1 MIEIVPCSDF
11 LRGSNL
17 PLAVDEVAYSYIYNE
32 VFIEEWNQYIKKI
45 KAGSDF
51 IKSKWFI
58 EEHKKDAFFDADAFL
73 ETLSQAE
80 KIKLGRKFS
89 EGCERRLGKK
99 GQYFQKLVN
108 DFDRERNL
116 ITCYNSK
123 FYTYETGK
131 FADYII
137 VYLIQESEIT
147 NILNYLYLRI
157 NKTTNILNY
166 LYLRIK
172 EGNRVF
178 RREELFSNFKVEI
191 DDDEDYED

>member
-32 VFIEEWNQYIKKI
+32 LFIEEWNQYIKKT
-45 KAGSDF
+45 KADSGF

-73 ETLSQAE
+73 ETLSQEE
-80 KIKLGRKFS
+80 KIKLGREGS
-89 EGCERRLGKK
+89 EGMERRRGKK

-108 DFDRERNL
+108 DFDKKRNL
-116 ITCYNSK
+116 ITCYNYK
-123 FYTYETGK
+123 FYTYETSK
-131 FADYII
+131 FADFII
-137 VYLIQESEIT
+137 VYLIEESEIT
-147 NILNYLYLRI
+147 NILNYLYL
-157 NKTTNILNY
+157 K
-166 LYLRIK
+166 IK

-178 RREELFSNFKVEI
+178 MREELFSNFKVEI
-191 DDDEDYED
+191 DDDEDEG